1 MCFLVF
7 SWVCHLRQNVG
18 TCMWSGTAIS
28 WLLSNPVWLL
38 TLRKILNSGSIEK
51 KTHFSVKEKWKFSK
65 RREPRKTEL
74 FENVRINALY
84 VLCPFSKDN
93 HPTWHPFSKENHPIW
108 RTPSPLYMLPNT
120 LSPLLLIFL
129 DINLDKQPQTKNWF
143 KMITVSGIHRN

>member
-1 MCFLVF
+1 MLGKSLGKRSDMCFLAF

-93 HPTWHPFSKENHPIW
+93 HPNDIPFLKKTTLFDEPPLPFICCP
-108 RTPSPLYMLPNT
+108 TPSLLYFWYFW
-120 LSPLLLIFL
+120 I
-129 DINLDKQPQTKNWF
+129 
-143 KMITVSGIHRN
+143 